1 MLGAEADET
10 LDEKFVNKKK
20 QEDETLE
27 NFKEEYGF
35 EKIKDAFDEG
45 SLPNQLHFFYGGQ
58 NENFTHAV
66 NFLSLSNDNREFLI
80 FYIRELFLYLTLDRI

>member
-1 MLGAEADET
+1 MLGADADET
-10 LDEKFVNKKK
+10 LDEKFANKKK

-27 NFKEEYGF
+27 NLKEEYGF

-66 NFLSLSNDNREFLI
+66 NFFHQAMTRENLL
-80 FYIRELFLYLTLDRI
+80 LF